1 MSSVKT
7 KMCKSFLNGW
17 CPYGEKCMFAHNE
30 KEINRLC
37 FYVTKE
43 KCTRYNCTY
52 EHQSYKEN
60 KQCYY
65 VTKEKCTRYNCTY
78 EHVQEKSIDQ
88 ERSDKKEKVW
98 NKKEEKKEEN
108 SATHRASA
116 KAHERS
122 DISDKSVAQ
131 ERSDKIDINKY
142 KDVDKNILYYKTK
155 PCEKFLKNEQ
165 CKVSYCSFYHSISEK
180 RTIEQN
186 IEKYIEDQK
195 NKKDIPK
202 FIVELDE
209 SDDELN
215 ESMQSCSEDDKCVS
229 SATHGAKGDKEEEAN
244 EEMEDLSEEFN
255 KVMLEQKEIDRA
267 PSPQYMNIRQ
277 YISKNLFK
285 SEGYGAPKETEVGYI
300 NLVCNS
306 KDLEKIMKILEELNI

>member
-7 KMCKSFLNGW
+7 KMCKSFLNGY

-78 EHVQEKSIDQ
+78 EHVQEKKEVRIESA
-88 ERSDKKEKVW
+88 KKEVW
-98 NKKEEKKEEN
+98 NKKKEEN
-108 SATHRASA
+108 SAMHGASSANGAKGESA
-116 KAHERS
+116 KAH
-122 DISDKSVAQ
+122 

-215 ESMQSCSEDDKCVS
+215 ESMQSCSEDLNSIAQKQSDEV
-229 SATHGAKGDKEEEAN
+229 N

-285 SEGYGAPKETEVGYI
+285 SEGYGPPKETDVGYI

>member
-98 NKKEEKKEEN
+98 NKKEEN

-122 DISDKSVAQ
+122 DI
-131 ERSDKIDINKY
+131 SDKIDINKY

-215 ESMQSCSEDDKCVS
+215 ESMQSCSEEDVKIEDS
-229 SATHGAKGDKEEEAN
+229 DKGDKEEAN

-255 KVMLEQKEIDRA
+255 KVMLEQKEIDRV

-285 SEGYGAPKETEVGYI
+285 SEGYGPPKETEVGYI

>member
-37 FYVTKE
+37 
-43 KCTRYNCTY
+43 
-52 EHQSYKEN
+52 
-60 KQCYY
+60 YY

-78 EHVQEKSIDQ
+78 DHQTYKENKQCYYVSKEKCPRHNCTYEHVKE
-88 ERSDKKEKVW
+88 KKEEKIW
-98 NKKEEKKEEN
+98 NKKEEERID
-108 SATHRASA
+108 SASHRASSMNGV
-116 KAHERS
+116 KG
-122 DISDKSVAQ
+122 DV
-131 ERSDKIDINKY
+131 IDINKY

-165 CKVSYCSFYHSISEK
+165 CKVSYCSFYHSLSEK

-186 IEKYIEDQK
+186 IEKYIEEQK

-209 SDDELN
+209 NEDELN
-215 ESMQSCSEDDKCVS
+215 ESMQSVSEELEE
-229 SATHGAKGDKEEEAN
+229 KEVN

-255 KVMLEQKEIDRA
+255 KVMLEQREIDRT

-285 SEGYGAPKETEVGYI
+285 SEGYGAPKETDVGYI